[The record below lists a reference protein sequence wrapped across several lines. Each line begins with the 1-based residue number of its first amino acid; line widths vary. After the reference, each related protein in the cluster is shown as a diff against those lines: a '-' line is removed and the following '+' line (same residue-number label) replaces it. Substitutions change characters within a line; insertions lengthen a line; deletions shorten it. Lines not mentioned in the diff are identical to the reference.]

1 MDQMPSEPPQEL
13 SGWKEIASH
22 LGASV
27 RTAQDYE
34 KNLGLPVHRQPGEK
48 GRVFADPVE
57 LDAWRTSRNGSGSP
71 VRTEEAAARA
81 PSPAAVRDV
90 WPRRVLL
97 AAVLTLPFLALGA
110 YLLVIPH
117 GPLADF
123 RVEGKRLIAYNSNG
137 GELWRHTFDFDL
149 QGELYRPEA
158 EKRLIWIGDLEG
170 RGQPVLLFAP
180 KAVDDIEAPSLLLC
194 FAADGNIKW
203 RFRPGRAVTDASGRH
218 MVPPYMIRNL
228 QVIVGKRPADTRIV
242 VSSNHYLN
250 YPNQVAFLDVHGRVV
265 GEYWHPGHLP
275 YLRAAD
281 LANDG
286 RMDLLMAGVSNGN
299 HQATLVVLDPLK
311 VVGLMTANEVRDER
325 YQLLGMQ
332 PAKEKAVV
340 LFPRSAFSAGQDY
353 TRAIHLRVTKER
365 LLVYVAEGEGE
376 GAPQVLLYELDNGL
390 NVMDLTPLSSEVV
403 FLYQGLR
410 ARGLVDHPFSEEL
423 ARLKA
428 ALVVRRDGQP

>member
-1 MDQMPSEPPQEL
+1 MPSEQPQEL

-22 LGASV
+22 LGTSV

-34 KNLGLPVHRQPGEK
+34 RNLGLPVHRQPGEK
-48 GRVFADPVE
+48 GRVFADPDE
-57 LDAWRTSRNGSGSP
+57 LDAWRTHRNGNGSP
-71 VRTEEAAARA
+71 VRDEEPAPKKRPPAAARK
-81 PSPAAVRDV
+81 V
-90 WPRRVLL
+90 WPRRVLV
-97 AAVLTLPFLALGA
+97 AAVLAVPLLALAG
-110 YLLVIPH
+110 YLLLVPH
-117 GPLADF
+117 GLPADF
-123 RVEGKRLIAYNSNG
+123 RVEGKRLIVYDGNSR
-137 GELWRHTFDFDL
+137 ELWRHTFDSDL
-149 QGELYRPEA
+149 QGERYRPES
-158 EKRLIWIGDLEG
+158 EKRLVWLGDLEG
-170 RGQPVLLFAP
+170 GGQPILLFVP
-180 KAVDDIEAPSLLLC
+180 EAVNDLEAPSVLLC

-228 QVIVGKRPADTRIV
+228 QVIVGKTPADTRIV

-250 YPNQVAFLDVHGRVV
+250 YPNQVAFMDVHGRVV

-311 VVGLMTANEVRDER
+311 VVGLMTSNEVRDER

-340 LFPRSAFSAGQDY
+340 LFPRSAFSPGQDY

-390 NVMDLTPLSSEVV
+390 NVMNLSPLSSEVV
-403 FLYQGLR
+403 YLYQSLR
-410 ARGLVDHPFSEEL
+410 SRGLVDHPFSEEL

-428 ALVVRRDGQP
+428 GVVVRRNGQP